1 VREEGEMDH
10 AQFWRLIEAAK
21 AEARGDTDAQLAVL
35 TKKLAAL
42 PAEEI
47 VQFDGIFH
55 EMMALSYRWDL
66 WGAAY
71 VLNGGCSDDGFD
83 YFRGW
88 LIAQGESV
96 FRKALEDPESLAD
109 VATPEVECEE
119 MFYVAASAYQAK
131 TGDHSMPAPRV
142 STPSEPVG
150 KPWDEETVG
159 EMYPRLAALWTD
171 TSD

>member
-1 VREEGEMDH
+1 MDQS
-10 AQFWRLIEAAK
+10 QFWRLIEAAK
-21 AEARGDTDAQLAVL
+21 TEARGDTDAQLAIL
-35 TKKLAAL
+35 AKKLAAL

-47 VQFDGIFH
+47 VQFDAIFH

-96 FRKALEDPESLAD
+96 FQKALEDPESLA
-109 VATPEVECEE
+109 
-119 MFYVAASAYQAK
+119 
-131 TGDHSMPAPRV
+131 
-142 STPSEPVG
+142 
-150 KPWDEETVG
+150 
-159 EMYPRLAALWTD
+159 
-171 TSD
+171 

>member
-1 VREEGEMDH
+1 M
-10 AQFWRLIEAAK
+10 IEAART
-21 AEARGDTDAQLAVL
+21 EARGDINAQLEILA
-35 TKKLAAL
+35 KKLTAL

-47 VQFDGIFH
+47 VEFDRIFH

-88 LIAQGESV
+88 LIAQGEEV
-96 FRKALEDPESLAD
+96 FRNALADPESLAD
-109 VATPEVECEE
+109 VAKPEVECEE

-131 TGDHSMPAPRV
+131 TGNPNIPTPRV
-142 STPSEPVG
+142 TMPSQPVREE
-150 KPWDEETVG
+150 WDEETVDAR
-159 EMYPRLAALWTD
+159 YPRLAAL
-171 TSD
+171 